1 MNLCRYFRKE
11 NATVI
16 YINIDFISF
25 YILLKTFPCNTDSRL
40 TEFEALEQIRQL
52 CAQLQNLQERSP
64 PRGAAVAT
72 ISTLLE
78 NCRSSHPLTLRSTT
92 NTTAGALTA
101 PKLNGTSTT
110 TTTTTTTMVI
120 VRSDKSTNTNS
131 TTDEMWQPIS
141 NGFTRISITDEC
153 VKSTDKS
160 QSNGGVVAAIKNIDE
175 LNSTALTM
183 TATSN
188 IESNFFNLQLQ
199 CMCTCSGN
207 DGTGVDLAEIN
218 PDESSSKKCACCIG
232 ASSSETSIDL
242 KEPPTNRLKC
252 SCDRDSSSSHI
263 GTHTE
268 LSECTHCDGSLIKT
282 YSQRPLYLGRISQQ
296 HIDRSKEGTT
306 ESYGDTV
313 EVDTVKSR
321 EKSNDAYH
329 RIGISFA
336 ESLGNEAPPTPSPTI
351 SNISSSVATDDRC
364 EENRTPPSLSPVQQ
378 PVGGEVFPQM
388 HSAEPC
394 VASTVACISKTSTSS
409 VITSSSAEEASSS
422 SSSGGDTAGA
432 IVAGSSANKRNKPDA
447 KIVLDLNDRSK
458 YTKEVSV

>member
-1 MNLCRYFRKE
+1 M
-11 NATVI
+11 
-16 YINIDFISF
+16 
-25 YILLKTFPCNTDSRL
+25 
-40 TEFEALEQIRQL
+40 EALEQIRQL

-78 NCRSSHPLTLRSTT
+78 SCRASHPLTIRPSS
-92 NTTAGALTA
+92 NTTGGALTA
-101 PKLNGTSTT
+101 PKLNGTSTATAT
-110 TTTTTTTMVI
+110 TLLI

-131 TTDEMWQPIS
+131 TADEMCQPIS

-160 QSNGGVVAAIKNIDE
+160 QSNGGVVAAIENIVE
-175 LNSTALTM
+175 LNNTAITM
-183 TATSN
+183 TTTSN
-188 IESNFFNLQLQ
+188 IESNFLNLQLQ

-207 DGTGVDLAEIN
+207 DGVSGELAEIN
-218 PDESSSKKCACCIG
+218 PNDSSSKKCACSTG
-232 ASSSETSIDL
+232 ASGSAACSGLQELSS
-242 KEPPTNRLKC
+242 NRPKC
-252 SCDRDSSSSHI
+252 SCDKDSDSYVTTSPHG
-263 GTHTE
+263 GTHSE
-268 LSECTHCDGSLIKT
+268 LSECIHCDGSLLNT
-282 YSQRPLYLGRISQQ
+282 YSPRPVYLGTISQQ
-296 HIDRSKEGTT
+296 HIDRSKDSTIER
-306 ESYGDTV
+306 YGDA
-313 EVDTVKSR
+313 VDVDKVKSF

-351 SNISSSVATDDRC
+351 SNISSSTATDERYN
-364 EENRTPPSLSPVQQ
+364 ENRTPPSPSPVHQ
-378 PVGGEVFPQM
+378 PMGGDIFPDLQSM
-388 HSAEPC
+388 VPC
-394 VASTVACISKTSTSS
+394 ITSTTTCTSTSS

-422 SSSGGDTAGA
+422 GGDTVGD